1 MPLGFARALLASIQP
16 DTMEA
21 EDRGMLNGV
30 ADLELVRIVRDQK
43 DAHLYVQAAMN
54 RVKATADRHGGTSGP
69 FLDEL
74 WKLYAQRSPA
84 LGLWACLR
92 EGELVGHML
101 ATIQQ
106 WDYEYVGWVN
116 QIEFDV
122 ALARSEE
129 RRVGK

>member
-1 MPLGFARALLASIQP
+1 MTGVRAMPA
-16 DTMEA
+16 
-21 EDRGMLNGV
+21 
-30 ADLELVRIVRDQK
+30 
-43 DAHLYVQAAMN
+43 
-54 RVKATADRHGGTSGP
+54 RHGGTSGP

-122 ALARSEE
+122 ALAQAVWDNGLTELDNWLRGVNAQLAQGTPPI
-129 RRVGK
+129 R